1 MSPLPPPFPSSP
13 SFPHNQINLPSPTKT
28 LEENTAK
35 NMTAR
40 FPNDLTTCTS
50 CLSAALFLAHPPTA
64 NDRNPLGPYGLQATL
79 ATQYQLYCENID
91 EKSSSLFEFMY
102 MGELITREFG
112 SNILVSKVL
121 FFILYSIHYYYLFFF
136 FFFLVGV
143 GGMQKGRKKVGDDDK
158 IGLDVANEW

>member
-28 LEENTAK
+28 LKENTAK
-35 NMTAR
+35 KMTAR

-79 ATQYQLYCENID
+79 ATQYQLYCENVD

-121 FFILYSIHYYYLFFF
+121 FFILYSLFHSLLS
-136 FFFLVGV
+136 FFLLLL
-143 GGMQKGRKKVGDDDK
+143 GGGWGNAER
-158 IGLDVANEW
+158 